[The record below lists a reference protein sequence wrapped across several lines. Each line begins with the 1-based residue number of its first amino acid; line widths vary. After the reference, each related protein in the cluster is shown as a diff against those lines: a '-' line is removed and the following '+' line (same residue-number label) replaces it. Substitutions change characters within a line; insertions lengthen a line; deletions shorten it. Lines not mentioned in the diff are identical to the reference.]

1 MFLVCHLY
9 FCLFL
14 QNPQLCRFPSDAFYE
29 GKLKTES
36 GLWKD
41 GRVLRICSKQGTQFY
56 PHVLVHIEGEEKVLT
71 VSTEDGNEQSKSN
84 QAEIEHVVSMLDF
97 IL

>member
-9 FCLFL
+9 FFLFL

-41 GRVLRICSKQGTQFY
+41 GRVLKICSKQGTQFY

-97 IL
+97 IF